1 MATPQRHDLGYDNA
15 DQLLTAPLKDA
26 STNALIKQY
35 IYGYDLA
42 ANRTSEQVANK
53 TTSSTPNN
61 VNEITSQSGGT
72 NRTLTYDLNGNLIND
87 GSSRTFEWDGAN
99 RLVAIN
105 FTGTANRSELSYD
118 GLNRLVKIV
127 EKNGNTINSTNKF
140 VWCGTQ
146 RCEIRNAN
154 DGVSLRMYGQGQY
167 DSGTAY
173 FYSRDHLGSVHEM
186 FKSDN
191 TLIARYDY
199 DPRGRST
206 ALLNTIKPDANFTGL
221 YRHARSNLDLAT
233 YRAYDPDLGRWLSR
247 DPIGEA
253 GGINLY
259 GYVLNNP
266 TNAIDPLGLD
276 AAVGVG
282 SPVLTNP
289 FGHVG
294 TGITGQGAFSFG
306 TGTAWG
312 SSFTNYLTTQSAYR
326 DTYVY
331 VIPMTPEQD
340 QAMRNYLNS
349 IKDNDLPDVKTHPI
363 DAYHD
368 NCSTRIAA
376 ALRAGGVDVGDGH
389 TPGQLQNALNNLVY
403 QGRATNIPSI
413 NTGGAIPSILQT
425 FNP

>member
-259 GYVLNNP
+259 GYVGNNP
-266 TNAIDPLGLD
+266 VNYVDELGL
-276 AAVGVG
+276 AVGDWWDFPANYRRAREIGLDELAKHDGHNDCDDATRHAEWSQRMAEELGSGYAWLFGVG
-282 SPVLTNP
+282 HEIGDELRLEPQPIGELFMDLHNNA
-289 FGHVG
+289 VG
-294 TGITGQGAFSFG
+294 R
-306 TGTAWG
+306 
-312 SSFTNYLTTQSAYR
+312 SA
-326 DTYVY
+326 
-331 VIPMTPEQD
+331 
-340 QAMRNYLNS
+340 
-349 IKDNDLPDVKTHPI
+349 
-363 DAYHD
+363 
-368 NCSTRIAA
+368 
-376 ALRAGGVDVGDGH
+376 AGGTIDS
-389 TPGQLQNALNNLVY
+389 GQLQTVP
-403 QGRATNIPSI
+403 GRGPIPFH
-413 NTGGAIPSILQT
+413 PY
-425 FNP
+425 